1 MTTLVELW
9 AEHALALSL
18 QVGALVLAAG
28 VLSLVLRRA
37 SPRARYVVWGLVVT
51 RALVPVVLVSPIG
64 LIPSPETPPPPAP
77 VDCSEVSEQGAAAMT
92 APPADPS
99 PSREAAG
106 PLALPPR
113 GSIAQV
119 LAAGW
124 LLGVLG
130 LGSVVVL
137 RHRRLRREIGAGDP
151 APAAIETFVE
161 RQRRRLG
168 LDGPVTVRVCGS
180 RRPAGLAVVGVVRPV
195 LVLPAWM
202 AESWDETVFGPLV
215 VHELV
220 HLRRRDGWANLAVT
234 VVQVLYFFHPLVW
247 LATRLLVRERERVCD
262 DEVVAAYAGRPAP
275 YVRALCRYALA
286 PAGDPVAPA
295 LSSLAASRAD
305 LVRRIERLAEPGYRA
320 VGRRLVPRGL
330 VLAAIVAGLV
340 ASLGARETDRSERVD
355 PGLDLS
361 AEIARLESRLRD
373 EPNDLAARTGVL
385 EAHVLQNRR
394 EDRAAMRA
402 HARSLAEAEEP
413 LDPLAI
419 GALALAAGKD
429 ERILDE
435 TLSTWMGRL
444 RRRPD
449 DGTTRRQL
457 VRFAAR
463 HRPGLASAAAR
474 RGEALEPDDPFW
486 PAQLGEMALARGRSG
501 SAALAQ
507 RAFGEAADHFRRA
520 AERAQGGERLQAL
533 AQAARAEL
541 ALGRPAEARRLA
553 ALELAEVGSGTGGW
567 YEGNAVH
574 EAHVLLGFAALAEG
588 AVAEAESHLRRAGAA
603 PSSPQLLSFG
613 PDMSLAEALL
623 RLGRTDAVLDYL
635 DACRGFWEH
644 GNDRLESWAAQ
655 IRRGQRPDFG
665 PNRDYY
671 R

>member
-168 LDGPVTVRVCGS
+168 LDWPVTVRVCGS

-262 DEVVAAYAGRPAP
+262 DEVVAAYAGRSAP

-286 PAGDPVAPA
+286 PAGGPFAPT

-553 ALELAEVGSGTGGW
+553 ALELAEIGSVAGGW

-588 AVAEAESHLRRAGAA
+588 AVAEAEGHLRRAGAA

-623 RLGRTDAVLDYL
+623 RLERTDAVLDYL

-655 IRRGQRPDFG
+655 IRRGERPDFG